1 MQKVIGANI
10 YVFSMSDYEDDS
22 ADHHQLGRF
31 RGDWY
36 VSLEEWTQTP
46 DNDHE
51 FYYSKVANLAKI
63 LGNHSWMI
71 SFFYD
76 LAYVL
81 VHFLEA
87 YFW

>member
-1 MQKVIGANI
+1 M
-10 YVFSMSDYEDDS
+10 
-22 ADHHQLGRF
+22 
-31 RGDWY
+31 Y

-87 YFW
+87 YVW